1 MSVDAVELDVSAV
14 GPNHSGPSPG
24 GTSGRRP
31 RPQRVYTAEEDALT
45 DIAKQ
50 AESKLAQRR
59 QARAEAR
66 KIRMLELEKVQK
78 EADEKMDIEYK
89 IQQEEKKIQL
99 KEPLSSRQ
107 KWHHRRTSLQ
117 VPMGTSS
124 NMRMSMLT
132 KQAEMV
138 VAAGTGGS
146 GSRPSSRR
154 GSNESI
160 EHDLLKGSAIS
171 EEVHVAPQRG
181 GIDPREL
188 EPLKGSAN
196 GDEVQSESQTGGL
209 DLEEQELLKDAVAD
223 LEEKYK
229 KSMMTNAQLDNEKST
244 LVYEVDCLKDVLADQ
259 EEHMMELSRE
269 ARDKHRDLESKKR
282 ESVGLKR
289 EVEILREM
297 VEQRDQLISEHGL
310 LLVGEE
316 KDGDSSK
323 PVQAKVGTI
332 VVVSPEAAELLEM
345 VGDGALDVRLKKF
358 VEERKEL
365 LEQIRKLKIDLEES
379 KERAE
384 NAERRR
390 ANPITI
396 NGPDLDAVDVQR
408 EATKQVGE
416 YKFKLQKAEQDITN
430 LGGQVVRLEGQ
441 VRRYKTSADVA
452 EKNEEDLKLEKRKMS
467 RELRVLREKIEEMET
482 SNTHL
487 QKRLDKFIKRKPEH

>member
-1 MSVDAVELDVSAV
+1 MSVDAVELDVSTV
-14 GPNHSGPSPG
+14 GGGPNHSGPSPG
-24 GTSGRRP
+24 GSAGRR
-31 RPQRVYTAEEDALT
+31 RVKSRAYTAEDEALT
-45 DIAKQ
+45 DIAK
-50 AESKLAQRR
+50 AEAEKAETKLAQRR

-66 KIRMLELEKVQK
+66 KIRMLELEKQQK
-78 EADEKMDIEYK
+78 EVDEKMDMEYK
-89 IQQEEKKIQL
+89 MQQEEKKTQL
-99 KEPLSSRQ
+99 KELPSSRQ
-107 KWHHRRTSLQ
+107 KWYPSPNLLQ
-117 VPMGTSS
+117 VPMITS
-124 NMRMSMLT
+124 NMRMNMLT

-138 VAAGTGGS
+138 VAAGSGSS

-154 GSNESI
+154 GSTESV
-160 EHDLLKGSAIS
+160 EHDLLKGSTNS
-171 EEVHVAPQRG
+171 EEVQVHVAPHRG

-188 EPLKGSAN
+188 EP
-196 GDEVQSESQTGGL
+196 
-209 DLEEQELLKDAVAD
+209 LKDAVAD

-282 ESVGLKR
+282 ENVGLKR
-289 EVEILREM
+289 EVDILREM

-310 LLVGEE
+310 LLVGGEQA
-316 KDGDSSK
+316 DGDSSK
-323 PVQAKVGTI
+323 PVQPKVGTI
-332 VVVSPEAAELLEM
+332 VVVSPEAAELLEV
-345 VGDGALDVRLKKF
+345 VGDGPLDVRLKRF

-365 LEQIRKLKIDLEES
+365 LEQIRKLKIELEES

-396 NGPDLDAVDVQR
+396 NGPDLDAHDLQR

-441 VRRYKTSADVA
+441 VRRYKTASEVA
-452 EKNEEDLKLEKRKMS
+452 EKNEEELKLEKRKMS
-467 RELRVLREKIEEMET
+467 RELRILREKVEEVET

>member
-1 MSVDAVELDVSAV
+1 MSVDAVELDVSTV
-14 GPNHSGPSPG
+14 GGGPNHSGPSPG
-24 GTSGRRP
+24 GSAGRR
-31 RPQRVYTAEEDALT
+31 RVKSRAYTAEDEALT
-45 DIAKQ
+45 DIAK
-50 AESKLAQRR
+50 AEAEKAETKLAQRR

-66 KIRMLELEKVQK
+66 KIRMLELEKQQK
-78 EADEKMDIEYK
+78 EVDEKMDMEYK
-89 IQQEEKKIQL
+89 MQQEEKKTY
-99 KEPLSSRQ
+99 R
-107 KWHHRRTSLQ
+107 HRI
-117 VPMGTSS
+117 M
-124 NMRMSMLT
+124 MLT

-138 VAAGTGGS
+138 VAAGSGSS

-154 GSNESI
+154 GSTESV
-160 EHDLLKGSAIS
+160 EHDLLKGSTNS
-171 EEVHVAPQRG
+171 EEVQVHVAPHRG

-188 EPLKGSAN
+188 EP
-196 GDEVQSESQTGGL
+196 
-209 DLEEQELLKDAVAD
+209 LKDAVAD

-282 ESVGLKR
+282 ENVGLKR
-289 EVEILREM
+289 EVDILREM

-310 LLVGEE
+310 LLVGGEQA
-316 KDGDSSK
+316 DGDSSK
-323 PVQAKVGTI
+323 PVQPKVGTI
-332 VVVSPEAAELLEM
+332 VVVSPEAAELLEV
-345 VGDGALDVRLKKF
+345 VGDGPLDVRLKRF

-365 LEQIRKLKIDLEES
+365 LEQIRKLKIELEES

-396 NGPDLDAVDVQR
+396 NGPDLDAHDLQR

-441 VRRYKTSADVA
+441 VRRYKTASEVA
-452 EKNEEDLKLEKRKMS
+452 EKNEEELKLEKRKMS
-467 RELRVLREKIEEMET
+467 RELRILREKVEEVET

>member
-78 EADEKMDIEYK
+78 E
-89 IQQEEKKIQL
+89 
-99 KEPLSSRQ
+99 
-107 KWHHRRTSLQ
+107 
-117 VPMGTSS
+117 
-124 NMRMSMLT
+124 MLT

-160 EHDLLKGSAIS
+160 EHDL
-171 EEVHVAPQRG
+171 
-181 GIDPREL
+181 
-188 EPLKGSAN
+188 LKGSAN

-467 RELRVLREKIEEMET
+467 RETSDEKYKLNVELNTEKKRVQRLEAK
-482 SNTHL
+482 L
-487 QKRLDKFIKRKPEH
+487 QKIQELVSEAVKHKKKTLDIIDVQEVLYAGGQQRFKAAATVIGLTEQMGKVGTQGKV

>member
-31 RPQRVYTAEEDALT
+31 RPQRAYTAEEDALT

-160 EHDLLKGSAIS
+160 EHD
-171 EEVHVAPQRG
+171 
-181 GIDPREL
+181 
-188 EPLKGSAN
+188 
-196 GDEVQSESQTGGL
+196 
-209 DLEEQELLKDAVAD
+209 LLKDAVAD

>member
-50 AESKLAQRR
+50 ESEKAESKLAQRR

-160 EHDLLKGSAIS
+160 EHD
-171 EEVHVAPQRG
+171 
-181 GIDPREL
+181 
-188 EPLKGSAN
+188 
-196 GDEVQSESQTGGL
+196 
-209 DLEEQELLKDAVAD
+209 LLKDAVAD

>member
-1 MSVDAVELDVSAV
+1 
-14 GPNHSGPSPG
+14 
-24 GTSGRRP
+24 
-31 RPQRVYTAEEDALT
+31 
-45 DIAKQ
+45 
-50 AESKLAQRR
+50 
-59 QARAEAR
+59 
-66 KIRMLELEKVQK
+66 MLELEKQQK
-78 EADEKMDIEYK
+78 EVDEKMDMEYK
-89 IQQEEKKIQL
+89 MQQEEKKTQL
-99 KEPLSSRQ
+99 KELPSSRQ
-107 KWHHRRTSLQ
+107 KWYHRRTSLQ
-117 VPMGTSS
+117 VPMITS
-124 NMRMSMLT
+124 NKRMNMLT

-138 VAAGTGGS
+138 VAAGSGSS

-154 GSNESI
+154 GSTESV
-160 EHDLLKGSAIS
+160 EHD
-171 EEVHVAPQRG
+171 
-181 GIDPREL
+181 
-188 EPLKGSAN
+188 
-196 GDEVQSESQTGGL
+196 
-209 DLEEQELLKDAVAD
+209 LLKDAVAD

-282 ESVGLKR
+282 ENVGLKR
-289 EVEILREM
+289 EVDILREM

-310 LLVGEE
+310 LLVGGEQA
-316 KDGDSSK
+316 DGDSSK
-323 PVQAKVGTI
+323 PVQPTVGTI
-332 VVVSPEAAELLEM
+332 VVVSPEAAELLEV
-345 VGDGALDVRLKKF
+345 VGDGPLDVRLKRF

-365 LEQIRKLKIDLEES
+365 LEQIRKLKIELEES

-396 NGPDLDAVDVQR
+396 NGPDLDAHDLQR

-441 VRRYKTSADVA
+441 VRRYKTASEVA
-452 EKNEEDLKLEKRKMS
+452 EKNEEELKLEKRKMS
-467 RELRVLREKIEEMET
+467 RELRILREKVEEVET

>member
-1 MSVDAVELDVSAV
+1 MSVDAVELDVSTV
-14 GPNHSGPSPG
+14 GGGPNHSGPSPG
-24 GTSGRRP
+24 GSAGRR
-31 RPQRVYTAEEDALT
+31 RVKSRAYTAEDEALT
-45 DIAKQ
+45 DIAK
-50 AESKLAQRR
+50 AEAEKAETKLAQRR

-66 KIRMLELEKVQK
+66 KIRMLELEKQQK
-78 EADEKMDIEYK
+78 EVDEKMDMEYK
-89 IQQEEKKIQL
+89 MQQEEKKTQL
-99 KEPLSSRQ
+99 KELPSSRQ
-107 KWHHRRTSLQ
+107 KWYHRRTSLQ
-117 VPMGTSS
+117 VPMITS
-124 NMRMSMLT
+124 NMRMNMLT

-138 VAAGTGGS
+138 VAAGSGSS

-154 GSNESI
+154 GSTESV
-160 EHDLLKGSAIS
+160 EHD
-171 EEVHVAPQRG
+171 
-181 GIDPREL
+181 
-188 EPLKGSAN
+188 
-196 GDEVQSESQTGGL
+196 
-209 DLEEQELLKDAVAD
+209 LLKDAVAD

-282 ESVGLKR
+282 ENVGLKR
-289 EVEILREM
+289 EVDILREM

-310 LLVGEE
+310 LLVGGEQA
-316 KDGDSSK
+316 DGDSSK
-323 PVQAKVGTI
+323 PVQPKVGTI
-332 VVVSPEAAELLEM
+332 VVVSPEAAELLEV
-345 VGDGALDVRLKKF
+345 VGDGPLDVRLKRF

-365 LEQIRKLKIDLEES
+365 LEQIRKLKIELEES

-396 NGPDLDAVDVQR
+396 NGPDLDAHDLQR

-441 VRRYKTSADVA
+441 VRRYKTASEVA
-452 EKNEEDLKLEKRKMS
+452 EKNEEELKLEKRKMS
-467 RELRVLREKIEEMET
+467 RELRILREKVEEVET

>member
-31 RPQRVYTAEEDALT
+31 RPQRAYTAEEDALT

-188 EPLKGSAN
+188 EP
-196 GDEVQSESQTGGL
+196 
-209 DLEEQELLKDAVAD
+209 LKDAVAD

>member
-1 MSVDAVELDVSAV
+1 MSVDAVELDVSTV
-14 GPNHSGPSPG
+14 GGGPNHSGPSPG
-24 GTSGRRP
+24 GSAGRR
-31 RPQRVYTAEEDALT
+31 RVKSRAYTAEDEALT
-45 DIAKQ
+45 DIAK
-50 AESKLAQRR
+50 AEAEKAETKLAQRR

-66 KIRMLELEKVQK
+66 KIRMLELEKQQK
-78 EADEKMDIEYK
+78 EVDEKMDMEYK
-89 IQQEEKKIQL
+89 MQQEEKKTY
-99 KEPLSSRQ
+99 R
-107 KWHHRRTSLQ
+107 HRI
-117 VPMGTSS
+117 M
-124 NMRMSMLT
+124 MLT

-138 VAAGTGGS
+138 VAAGSGSS

-154 GSNESI
+154 GSTESV
-160 EHDLLKGSAIS
+160 EHD
-171 EEVHVAPQRG
+171 
-181 GIDPREL
+181 
-188 EPLKGSAN
+188 
-196 GDEVQSESQTGGL
+196 
-209 DLEEQELLKDAVAD
+209 LLKDAVAD

-282 ESVGLKR
+282 ENVGLKR
-289 EVEILREM
+289 EVDILREM

-310 LLVGEE
+310 LLVGGEQA
-316 KDGDSSK
+316 DGDSSK
-323 PVQAKVGTI
+323 PVQPKVGTI
-332 VVVSPEAAELLEM
+332 VVVSPEAAELLEV
-345 VGDGALDVRLKKF
+345 VGDGPLDVRLKRF

-365 LEQIRKLKIDLEES
+365 LEQIRKLKIELEES

-396 NGPDLDAVDVQR
+396 NGPDLDAHDLQR

-441 VRRYKTSADVA
+441 VRRYKTASEVA
-452 EKNEEDLKLEKRKMS
+452 EKNEEELKLEKRKMS
-467 RELRVLREKIEEMET
+467 RELRILREKVEEVET

>member
-50 AESKLAQRR
+50 ESEKAESKLAQRR

-89 IQQEEKKIQL
+89 IQQEEKKI
-99 KEPLSSRQ
+99 
-107 KWHHRRTSLQ
+107 
-117 VPMGTSS
+117 
-124 NMRMSMLT
+124 MLT

>member
-1 MSVDAVELDVSAV
+1 
-14 GPNHSGPSPG
+14 
-24 GTSGRRP
+24 
-31 RPQRVYTAEEDALT
+31 
-45 DIAKQ
+45 
-50 AESKLAQRR
+50 
-59 QARAEAR
+59 
-66 KIRMLELEKVQK
+66 MLELEKQQK
-78 EADEKMDIEYK
+78 EVDEKMDMEYK
-89 IQQEEKKIQL
+89 MQQEEKKTQL
-99 KEPLSSRQ
+99 KELPSSRQ
-107 KWHHRRTSLQ
+107 KWYHRRTSLQ
-117 VPMGTSS
+117 VPMITS
-124 NMRMSMLT
+124 NKRMNMLT

-138 VAAGTGGS
+138 VAAGSGSS

-154 GSNESI
+154 GSTESV
-160 EHDLLKGSAIS
+160 EHDLLKGS
-171 EEVHVAPQRG
+171 P
-181 GIDPREL
+181 
-188 EPLKGSAN
+188 N

-209 DLEEQELLKDAVAD
+209 DLDEQELLKDAVAD

-282 ESVGLKR
+282 ENVGLKR
-289 EVEILREM
+289 EVDILREM

-310 LLVGEE
+310 LLVGGEQA
-316 KDGDSSK
+316 DGDSSK
-323 PVQAKVGTI
+323 PVQPTVGTI
-332 VVVSPEAAELLEM
+332 VVVSPEAAELLEV
-345 VGDGALDVRLKKF
+345 VGDGPLDVRLKRF

-365 LEQIRKLKIDLEES
+365 LEQIRKLKIELEES

-396 NGPDLDAVDVQR
+396 NGPDLDAHDLQR

-441 VRRYKTSADVA
+441 VRRYKTASEVA
-452 EKNEEDLKLEKRKMS
+452 EKNEEELKLEKRKMS
-467 RELRVLREKIEEMET
+467 RELRILREKVEEVET

>member
-1 MSVDAVELDVSAV
+1 MSVDAVELDVSTV
-14 GPNHSGPSPG
+14 GGGPNHSGPSPG
-24 GTSGRRP
+24 GSAGRR
-31 RPQRVYTAEEDALT
+31 RVKSRAYTAEDEALT
-45 DIAKQ
+45 DIAK
-50 AESKLAQRR
+50 AEAEKAETKLAQRR

-66 KIRMLELEKVQK
+66 KIRMLELEKQQK
-78 EADEKMDIEYK
+78 EVDEKMDMEYK
-89 IQQEEKKIQL
+89 MQQEEKK
-99 KEPLSSRQ
+99 
-107 KWHHRRTSLQ
+107 T
-117 VPMGTSS
+117 
-124 NMRMSMLT
+124 MLT

-138 VAAGTGGS
+138 VAAGSGSS

-154 GSNESI
+154 GSTESV
-160 EHDLLKGSAIS
+160 EHDLLKGSTNS
-171 EEVHVAPQRG
+171 EEVQVHVAPHRG

-188 EPLKGSAN
+188 EP
-196 GDEVQSESQTGGL
+196 
-209 DLEEQELLKDAVAD
+209 LKDAVAD

-282 ESVGLKR
+282 ENVGLKR
-289 EVEILREM
+289 EVDILREM

-310 LLVGEE
+310 LLVGGEQA
-316 KDGDSSK
+316 DGDSSK
-323 PVQAKVGTI
+323 PVQPKVGTI
-332 VVVSPEAAELLEM
+332 VVVSPEAAELLEV
-345 VGDGALDVRLKKF
+345 VGDGPLDVRLKRF

-365 LEQIRKLKIDLEES
+365 LEQIRKLKIELEES

-396 NGPDLDAVDVQR
+396 NGPDLDAHDLQR

-441 VRRYKTSADVA
+441 VRRYKTASEVA
-452 EKNEEDLKLEKRKMS
+452 EKNEEELKLEKRKMS
-467 RELRVLREKIEEMET
+467 RELRILREKVEEVET

>member
-1 MSVDAVELDVSAV
+1 
-14 GPNHSGPSPG
+14 
-24 GTSGRRP
+24 
-31 RPQRVYTAEEDALT
+31 
-45 DIAKQ
+45 
-50 AESKLAQRR
+50 
-59 QARAEAR
+59 
-66 KIRMLELEKVQK
+66 MLELEKQQK
-78 EADEKMDIEYK
+78 EVDEKMDMEYK
-89 IQQEEKKIQL
+89 MQQEEKKTQL
-99 KEPLSSRQ
+99 KELPSSRQ
-107 KWHHRRTSLQ
+107 KWYHRRTSLQ
-117 VPMGTSS
+117 VPMITS
-124 NMRMSMLT
+124 NKRMNMLT

-138 VAAGTGGS
+138 VAAGSGSS

-154 GSNESI
+154 GSTESV
-160 EHDLLKGSAIS
+160 EHDLLKGSTNS
-171 EEVHVAPQRG
+171 EEVQVHVAPHRG

-188 EPLKGSAN
+188 EPLKGSPN

-209 DLEEQELLKDAVAD
+209 DLDEQELLKDAVAD

-282 ESVGLKR
+282 ENVGLKR
-289 EVEILREM
+289 EVDILREM

-310 LLVGEE
+310 LLVGGEQA
-316 KDGDSSK
+316 DGDSSK
-323 PVQAKVGTI
+323 PVQPTVGTI
-332 VVVSPEAAELLEM
+332 VVVSPEAAELLEV
-345 VGDGALDVRLKKF
+345 VGDGPLDVRLKRF

-365 LEQIRKLKIDLEES
+365 LEQIRKLKIELEES

-396 NGPDLDAVDVQR
+396 NGPDLDAHDLQR

-441 VRRYKTSADVA
+441 VRRYKTASEVA
-452 EKNEEDLKLEKRKMS
+452 EKNEEELKLEKRKMS
-467 RELRVLREKIEEMET
+467 RELRILREKVEEVET

>member
-31 RPQRVYTAEEDALT
+31 RPQRAYTAEEDALT

-160 EHDLLKGSAIS
+160 EHDL
-171 EEVHVAPQRG
+171 
-181 GIDPREL
+181 
-188 EPLKGSAN
+188 LKGSAN

>member
-50 AESKLAQRR
+50 ESEKAESKLAQRR

-188 EPLKGSAN
+188 EP
-196 GDEVQSESQTGGL
+196 
-209 DLEEQELLKDAVAD
+209 LKDAVAD

>member
-31 RPQRVYTAEEDALT
+31 RPQRAYTAEEDALT

-89 IQQEEKKIQL
+89 IQQEEKKI
-99 KEPLSSRQ
+99 
-107 KWHHRRTSLQ
+107 
-117 VPMGTSS
+117 
-124 NMRMSMLT
+124 MLT

-188 EPLKGSAN
+188 EP
-196 GDEVQSESQTGGL
+196 
-209 DLEEQELLKDAVAD
+209 LKDAVAD